1 MDTITKEARSRNMSR
16 IRSTDTKPELI
27 IRKGLHKLGFRF
39 RLCVKDLPGRPD
51 IVLPKYKTIIFIN
64 GCFWHGHENCK
75 RANIPKSNSSYW
87 LPKILRN
94 KERDKLNMEKLRNA
108 GWKVLTVWECSL
120 KTRREAEETIQLL
133 AKQILSS
140 KEKENES

>member
-1 MDTITKEARSRNMSR
+1 MSR

>member
-64 GCFWHGHENCK
+64 GFFWHGHVNCK